1 MLDKLL
7 KENAIII
14 DVRMP
19 FEFQSGNVKGS
30 INIPLDEIDERLGEI
45 EKMDQPLVLICRS
58 GNRSGMAA
66 NYLKSKGVDCYNGG
80 AWTTVNF
87 ALAN

>member
-1 MLDKLL
+1 MLNKML
-7 KENAIII
+7 KDNATII

-30 INIPLDEIDERLGEI
+30 INIPLDEIEERFEEI
-45 EKMDQPLVLICRS
+45 EKLNQPLVLICRS

-66 NYLKSKGVDCYNGG
+66 NYLKSRGIDCYNGG

-87 ALAN
+87 AMAN

>member
-1 MLDKLL
+1 MLKD
-7 KENAIII
+7 NATII

-30 INIPLDEIDERLGEI
+30 INIPLDEIEERFEEI
-45 EKMDQPLVLICRS
+45 EKLNQPLVLICRS

-66 NYLKSKGVDCYNGG
+66 NYLKSRGIDCYNGG

-87 ALAN
+87 AMAN